1 MYLSEEDDSPKTI
14 LSSYENLEDKDS
26 KEEIKEELK
35 ENMLSSKE
43 ISSRRIKENDSDEE
57 DECS

>member
-1 MYLSEEDDSPKTI
+1 LYLSEEDDSPKTI